1 MSFLDIVLATHD
13 ALFSV
18 LSGSVLVDT
27 TLAEQT
33 SALLA
38 LHRFIHDLETD
49 PTPDQVVNVL
59 ELFVSNLFNGRES
72 TRKYLLRV
80 VLRSGTSHHF

>member
-1 MSFLDIVLATHD
+1 MSFLDIKFATHD

-18 LSGSVLVDT
+18 LSRSVLVNT
-27 TLAEQT
+27 TLTEQT

-38 LHRFIHDLETD
+38 LHRLIHDLETD

-59 ELFVSNLFNGRES
+59 ELFVSYLFNRRKS
-72 TRKYLLRV
+72 ARKYLLRIN
-80 VLRSGTSHHF
+80 